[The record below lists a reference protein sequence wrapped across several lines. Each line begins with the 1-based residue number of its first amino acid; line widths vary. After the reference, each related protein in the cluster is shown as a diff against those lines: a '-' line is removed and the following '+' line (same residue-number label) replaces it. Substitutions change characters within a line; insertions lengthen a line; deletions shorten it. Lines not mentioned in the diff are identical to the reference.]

1 MTARTAEAAA
11 DRIAESL
18 ANESNLVLSDRD
30 TAILRRHL
38 RAFAEANRPVPPA
51 GSVEAVARPDFG
63 EDRQEF
69 HGTVLTCKRVA
80 PGLTLHDLVMAFER
94 GKNEAGPSDEMAGNP
109 SRWPV
114 TRGVKAV
121 TNTILDAVYGTE
133 GQALTTRPPTT
144 LADVPA
150 EEREAVREILAQ
162 WQRNVGDNPTTWNEP
177 IASFLARLDPK

>member
-1 MTARTAEAAA
+1 MTTRTAEAAA

-38 RAFAEANRPVPPA
+38 RAFAEASRPVPLV
-51 GSVEAVARPDFG
+51 GSVESAARPDFG
-63 EDRQEF
+63 EDRQEWN
-69 HGTVLTCKRVA
+69 GTVLTCKRIA
-80 PGLTLHDLVMAFER
+80 PGLTLHDLVMAFDR
-94 GKNEAGPSDEMAGNP
+94 GESEAETGDDAAGNP

-133 GQALTTRPPTT
+133 GRALAALPPAT
-144 LADVPA
+144 LADVPE
-150 EEREAVREILAQ
+150 EERDAVRWALEHTID
-162 WQRNVGDNPTTWNEP
+162 RFPTSDGSDKLR
-177 IASFLARLDPK
+177 SFITRLDPKP